1 MATSKAVTAVGK
13 AVDYLAPTVVES
25 LLKPRLDQMGTDI
38 GTALNK
44 KGLISRIA
52 DQYGNLGEFGSSFVR
67 NALTDVSPTPAP
79 ATDIVAFKEANFK
92 KGTGNKG
99 YQWQDE
105 VGGAPLK
112 SKADREAMASK
123 GFPEAYFR
131 TELKKGGNVDL
142 LTEGNSP
149 MFDPVVDESG
159 ETHYTKVFDQLALP
173 KDRLAGQIGEY
184 IPAGDWS
191 GAPPEQ
197 TMTVSPSSFARNV
210 GINNLDAVNTASEV
224 AKYGA
229 IAAGLG
235 ATAYG
240 FGQMFGGE
248 KPRSAYHTAVQGNPY
263 LGSTG
268 NPSIDAAAA
277 SAHFR
282 ARDRE
287 QKAELDQTL
296 LMQKYLLSKGNVP
309 NVGNVGGSIPGIDT
323 DMNQMARSIYG
334 TGLRL

>member
-13 AVDYLAPTVVES
+13 AVDYLAPAVVES

-52 DQYGNLGEFGSSFVR
+52 DQYGNLGEFGSSLVR
-67 NALTDVSPTPAP
+67 NALTDTEPTAAP
-79 ATDIVAFKEANFK
+79 ATDIAAFKEANFK
-92 KGTGNKG
+92 KSGRH
-99 YQWQDE
+99 QWQDE
-105 VGGAPLK
+105 IGGDRVSP
-112 SKADREAMASK
+112 SDREVLAGQ

-131 TELKKGGNVDL
+131 TEMKTKPGAPEALADDV
-142 LTEGNSP
+142 P
-149 MFDPVVDESG
+149 IMFDNE
-159 ETHYTKVFDQLALP
+159 TKVFDQLNLAP
-173 KDRLAGQIGEY
+173 NRLAGQIGPY

-197 TMTVSPSSFARNV
+197 TMTVNPSSFARNV

-277 SAHFR
+277 GAHFR
-282 ARDRE
+282 ERDRL

-296 LMQKYLLSKGNVP
+296 LMQKYLLSKGNAPNMGGMGAVP
-309 NVGNVGGSIPGIDT
+309 GAIPGIDT
-323 DMNQMARSIYG
+323 DMNQTARSIYG
-334 TGLRL
+334 TGVRL

>member
-1 MATSKAVTAVGK
+1 MATSKTVTAVGK
-13 AVDYLAPTVVES
+13 AVDYLAPAVVES

-44 KGLISRIA
+44 KGLISRVA
-52 DQYGNLGEFGSSFVR
+52 DQYGNLGEFGSSLVR
-67 NALTDVSPTPAP
+67 NALTDASPTPAP
-79 ATDIVAFKEANFK
+79 ATDIAAFKEANFK
-92 KGTGNKG
+92 KSGGHQ
-99 YQWQDE
+99 YQDE
-105 VGGAPLK
+105 IGGDRVSP
-112 SKADREAMASK
+112 SDREVLASQ

-131 TELKKGGNVDL
+131 TEMKTKPGAPDALADDV
-142 LTEGNSP
+142 P
-149 MFDPVVDESG
+149 IMFDNE
-159 ETHYTKVFDQLALP
+159 TKVFDQLNLAP
-173 KDRLAGQIGEY
+173 NRLAGQIGPY

-210 GINNLDAVNTASEV
+210 GIDNLDAVNTASEV

-229 IAAGLG
+229 IAAGIG

-263 LGSTG
+263 LGSSG

-277 SAHFR
+277 KAHFT
-282 ARDRE
+282 ARDRI
-287 QKAELDQTL
+287 QKAELDETL

>member
-13 AVDYLAPTVVES
+13 AVDYLAPAVVES

-52 DQYGNLGEFGSSFVR
+52 DQYGNLGEFGSSLVR
-67 NALTDVSPTPAP
+67 NALTDTEPTAAP
-79 ATDIVAFKEANFK
+79 ATDIAAFKEANFK
-92 KGTGNKG
+92 KSGRH
-99 YQWQDE
+99 QWQDE
-105 VGGAPLK
+105 IGGDRVSP
-112 SKADREAMASK
+112 SDREVLAGQ

-131 TELKKGGNVDL
+131 TEMKTKPGAPEALADDV
-142 LTEGNSP
+142 P
-149 MFDPVVDESG
+149 IMFDNE
-159 ETHYTKVFDQLALP
+159 TKVFDQLNLAP
-173 KDRLAGQIGEY
+173 NRLAGQIGPY

-210 GINNLDAVNTASEV
+210 GINNLDAVDTATNV

-229 IAAGLG
+229 IVAGLG

-248 KPRSAYHTAVQGNPY
+248 KPRSAYHAAVQGNPY
-263 LGSTG
+263 LGSSG

-296 LMQKYLLSKGNVP
+296 LMQKYLLGKGNAP
-309 NVGNVGGSIPGIDT
+309 GGVGGIGGGVGGAIPGIDA
-323 DMNQMARSIYG
+323 DLNQMARAYYG

>member
-25 LLKPRLDQMGTDI
+25 LLKPRLDQMGDDI
-38 GTALNK
+38 GTALK
-44 KGLISRIA
+44 EKGLISRVA
-52 DQYGNLGEFGSSFVR
+52 DQYGNLGEITGSFVR
-67 NALTDVSPTPAP
+67 NALTDTAPTPAP
-79 ATDIVAFKEANFK
+79 ATDIAAFKEANFK
-92 KGTGNKG
+92 KSGGHQ
-99 YQWQDE
+99 YQDE
-105 VGGAPLK
+105 IGGDRVSP
-112 SKADREAMASK
+112 SDREVLASQ

-131 TELKKGGNVDL
+131 TEMKTKPGAPDALADDV
-142 LTEGNSP
+142 P
-149 MFDPVVDESG
+149 IMFDNE
-159 ETHYTKVFDQLALP
+159 TKVFDQLNLAP
-173 KDRLAGQIGEY
+173 NRLAGQIGPY

-210 GINNLDAVNTASEV
+210 GIGNLDAVDTASEV

-268 NPSIDAAAA
+268 NQSIDAAAA

-282 ARDRE
+282 ERDRM

-296 LMQKYLLSKGNVP
+296 LMQKYLLSKGNAP
-309 NVGNVGGSIPGIDT
+309 NMGNVGGSIPGIDT

>member
-25 LLKPRLDQMGTDI
+25 LLKPRLDQMGDDI
-38 GTALNK
+38 GTALRE
-44 KGLISRIA
+44 KGLISRVA
-52 DQYGNLGEFGSSFVR
+52 DQYGNLGEITGSFVR
-67 NALTDVSPTPAP
+67 NALTDTAPTPAP
-79 ATDIVAFKEANFK
+79 ATDIAAFKEANFK
-92 KGTGNKG
+92 KGSGNKG

-105 VGGAPLK
+105 VGGDKLSK
-112 SKADREAMASK
+112 SDREVLASQ

-131 TELKKGGNVDL
+131 TEMRKKPGAPDALADDV
-142 LTEGNSP
+142 P
-149 MFDPVVDESG
+149 IMFDNE
-159 ETHYTKVFDQLALP
+159 TKVFDQINLAP
-173 KDRLAGQIGEY
+173 NRLAGQIGPY

-210 GINNLDAVNTASEV
+210 GIGNLDAVDTASEV

-282 ARDRE
+282 ERDRM

-296 LMQKYLLSKGNVP
+296 LMQKYLLSKGNAP
-309 NVGNVGGSIPGIDT
+309 NMGNVGGSIPGIDT